1 MSQQES
7 KEVSKGLKGGL
18 VVAALLAIVLI
29 AAPKHEALQA
39 ISIVQAATTPQSG
52 SVGGNGPT
60 GYFPDRFRDANGEDV
75 PQPDAF

>member
-7 KEVSKGLKGGL
+7 KEVSKGLQGGL

-39 ISIVQAATTPQSG
+39 ISVAQAAATPQSG
-52 SVGGNGPT
+52 GVGGNGPT
-60 GYFPDRFRDANGEDV
+60 GYFPDRFRDASGEDL
-75 PQPDAF
+75 PQPEAF

>member
-7 KEVSKGLKGGL
+7 KEVSKGLQGGL

-29 AAPKHEALQA
+29 AAPKHDALQA
-39 ISIVQAATTPQSG
+39 ISIAQAAPTPQAG

-60 GYFPDRFRDANGEDV
+60 GYFPDRFRDAPGEDL